1 MATMNLDQI
10 RRDIPGLDTNL
21 YCNTGGGG
29 RDPVATLAPEAVA

>member
-21 YCNTGGGG
+21 YCNTGGG